1 MNLKKQKIC
10 VLFYLMLFSFV
21 PLINPAITTQAKL
34 SDNSSINFQ
43 TVDNS
48 NVFYIYEGMINDLTA
63 YLKESNQTD
72 RFQTMYSG
80 GDNYYLRY
88 NWKDNVGGATIY
100 QIDYPDPPSTPV
112 KVQWLYDHGITISV
126 KILGGQYNPLEICY
140 NSTYKYQIIQGGINN
155 LASLSYIN
163 LVDQIEIGDEAP
175 ATLYNWQ
182 SLPGDFNNPIYSVYN
197 SSMHD
202 ETGLWMRTSYDTNM
216 TAGWIAHNWIVNKT
230 MTAMNNIY
238 DGIKQAYP
246 SKMVA
251 WNYLTWSG
259 FEPTLLKSDYY
270 AGGYYTND
278 FRNFYSQVRFAK
290 ITHPGKPIYS
300 VIMGNTDPLGQSP
313 LTQQEQYFWTA
324 YFAGGSEVSW
334 FGAGN
339 NGLWNSIGSQSIL
352 TKYELHNNL
361 DKLANALPV
370 LNPNPLVLQI
380 NAIDGNNVRK
390 VTGFREFDAT
400 TQLQAESS
408 NFSLNKYKIIVLNDQ
423 WALTD
428 TITKKLSD
436 YVNSGGN
443 LILKGGLQPFG
454 VTENASGQLRTE
466 FLPPEIGSTLTT
478 TQRSDSETMNFY
490 SSLFSSQHP
499 NMVVDGRT
507 SLNFTSSPDWTA
519 IPTGLP
525 EEQSGYYPIVL
536 YCNQTN
542 PKSGTILY
550 FGFNNDPTSNA
561 NIYTPILRDYVEN
574 YLHFNDLVSPST
586 NPDILISTSL
596 DDGNRTIIGIIA
608 DSQSS
613 DEFINVNVTERNLP
627 QNNVWFY
634 DNFNYS
640 IWWGGVYDATGSTG
654 TAVFE
659 TLLQPYKTQRWIFT
673 SAYPAP
679 EPDFR
684 VFVKYPSADPI
695 VGENIPLTINLY
707 EGLQYVNLNNFNIK
721 LTVPQGMQITSP
733 TNTGSQKVGQLT
745 AMSDYSFNWLV
756 KADEPGLYK
765 LGLSIDSDNL
775 TRTLSYSFTI
785 RIYES
790 RVEISL
796 PNIIYVTP
804 EDGISVPG
812 SMIYHGQNPGQ
823 IEIDDIIQ
831 DYIWGSSGGWVE
843 NITLNPGQEYF
854 FNYTSSAKGYKAGE
868 SGVFSVYAYDKNHTT
883 VAGNNVLIKVYPAL
897 LHSTPLISS
906 NGQLRATIYLHGTG
920 YINDVKAQLLVGN
933 SIVSNSERFLG
944 TLTTN
949 SSFEVTWDI
958 SKLPNPSS
966 ITLLVTGNGV
976 PSISSYYLLSGPQ
989 TFLDF
994 IFVGFEIL
1002 ILVLIGS
1009 VIGAFLP
1016 TIIKNFKLKQNK

>member
-1 MNLKKQKIC
+1 
-10 VLFYLMLFSFV
+10 ML
-21 PLINPAITTQAKL
+21 LITPVTTTQEKA
-34 SDNSSINFQ
+34 SSSSSLNFQ
-43 TVDNS
+43 TIDNTGG
-48 NVFYIYEGMINDLTA
+48 FYIYHGITNDLTA
-63 YLKESNQTD
+63 YLMESDQGA

-88 NWKDNVGGATIY
+88 NWKDNVGGASIY
-100 QIDYPDPPSTPV
+100 QIEYPDPPSVPI
-112 KVQWLYDHGITISV
+112 KIQWLYDHGITISV

-140 NSTYKYQIIQGGINN
+140 NSTFKNQVIEEGIND
-155 LASLSYIN
+155 LAGLSYIN

-182 SLPGDFNNPIYSVYN
+182 ALPADFNKPIYSVYN

-202 ETGLWMRTSYDTNM
+202 ETGLWMRTSYETNM
-216 TAGWIAHNWIVNKT
+216 TADWIAHNWIVNKT
-230 MTAMNNIY
+230 MTAMNDIY

-339 NGLWNSIGSQSIL
+339 NELWNSIGSQSTL

-361 DKLANALPV
+361 DRLANSLPI

-428 TITKKLSD
+428 AITKKLSD

-454 VTENASGQLRTE
+454 ATENASGQLRTE
-466 FLPPEIGSTLTT
+466 FLPPEIGSSLTT
-478 TQRSDSETMNFY
+478 LQRSDSEIMNFQ
-490 SSLFSSQHP
+490 SSLFNSQHP
-499 NMVVDGRT
+499 NMVVNGRT
-507 SLNFTSSPDWTA
+507 SLNFTSSSDWTA

-536 YCNQTN
+536 YHNQSDPN
-542 PKSGTILY
+542 SGTILY
-550 FGFNNDPTSNA
+550 FGFSNDPTSNA
-561 NIYTPILRDYVEN
+561 NIYTPILRDYVQN
-574 YLHFNDLVSPST
+574 YLQFNDLVSPAT
-586 NPDILISTSL
+586 NPNILISTSL
-596 DDGNRTIIGIIA
+596 DDGNRTIVGIIP

-640 IWWGGVYDATGSTG
+640 IWWGGVYDPTSSTG
-654 TAVFE
+654 TAIFE
-659 TLLQPYKTQRWIFT
+659 TLLQPHKAQRWIFT
-673 SAYPAP
+673 PVFPSP
-679 EPDFR
+679 EPDLR
-684 VFVKYPSADPI
+684 VFVKYPSADPY
-695 VGENIPLTINLY
+695 VGETIPLAINLY
-707 EGLQYVNLNNFNIK
+707 EGLQNANLNNFNIK
-721 LTVPQGMQITSP
+721 LTAPQGMEVISP
-733 TNTGSQKVGQLT
+733 VNSGTQNVDQLT
-745 AMSDYSFNWLV
+745 AMEDYSFNWLV
-756 KADEPGLYK
+756 KAEKPGLYK

-775 TRTLSYSFTI
+775 TKTLQYSFTI
-785 RIYES
+785 RVYES

-796 PNIIYVTP
+796 PNIIYITP
-804 EDGISVPG
+804 EEKISVSG
-812 SMIYHGQNPGQ
+812 SIIYHGQNPNQ

-831 DYIWGSSGGWVE
+831 DYIWGNPGGWVE
-843 NITLNPGQEYF
+843 NKTLKPGQEYL
-854 FNYTSSAKGYKAGE
+854 FNYTSNAQNYKAGE
-868 SGVFSVYAYDKNHTT
+868 TGVFSVYAYDTNHTT
-883 VAGNNVLIKVYPAL
+883 VAQGNVLIKVYPAL
-897 LHSTPLISS
+897 LHSTPLISR
-906 NGQLRATIYLHGTG
+906 NGELQTIIFLHGTG
-920 YINDVKAQLLVGN
+920 YINSVKAELLVGN
-933 SIVSNSERFLG
+933 SIVRNSQRFLG
-944 TLTTN
+944 TLSTN
-949 SSFEVTWDI
+949 SSYELSWDI
-958 SKLPNPSS
+958 SKLPNPST
-966 ITLLVTGNGV
+966 ITLLVSGNDV
-976 PSISSYYLLSGPQ
+976 PSISSYYSLSGPQ
-989 TFLDF
+989 TILDF
-994 IFVGFEIL
+994 AFVGFEIL
-1002 ILVLIGS
+1002 IIALIGS

-1016 TIIKNFKLKQNK
+1016 NFIKNFKLKRNK